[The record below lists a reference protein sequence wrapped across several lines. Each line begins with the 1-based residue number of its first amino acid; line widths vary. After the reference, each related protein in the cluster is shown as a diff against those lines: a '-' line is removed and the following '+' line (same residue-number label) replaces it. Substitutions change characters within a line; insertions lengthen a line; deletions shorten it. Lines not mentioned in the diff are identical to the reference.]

1 MDNFLDILYEMQ
13 NQSIAPDEINTDS
26 KTAGLLEQKDKLES
40 SFANIL
46 LKGQEIPFDNF
57 MDSLDK
63 CNDDLRRIAFKNG
76 FTLGLTLI
84 QDSIKHSQNKSDNP
98 IIKFI
103 EGMQ

>member
-13 NQSIAPDEINTDS
+13 NQSIASDKINTDS

-63 CNDDLRRIAFKNG
+63 CNDDLRKIAFKKG
-76 FTLGLTLI
+76 FTLAFTLI
-84 QDSIKHSQNKSDNP
+84 KDAMKYSQNKNDNP

>member
-13 NQSIAPDEINTDS
+13 NQSIAPYKFNTDS
-26 KTAGLLEQKDKLES
+26 KTAGLLEQKDNLES

-84 QDSIKHSQNKSDNP
+84 KDSIKYSQNKSDNP

>member
-84 QDSIKHSQNKSDNP
+84 KDSIKYSQNKSDNP

>member
-13 NQSIAPDEINTDS
+13 NQSIASDKINTNS
-26 KTAGLLEQKDKLES
+26 KTAELLDQKDKLES

-46 LKGQEIPFDNF
+46 LNGQEIPFDNF

-76 FTLGLTLI
+76 FTLALTLI
-84 QDSIKHSQNKSDNP
+84 KDAMKYSQNKSDNP

>member
-13 NQSIAPDEINTDS
+13 NQSIASDKINTDS
-26 KTAGLLEQKDKLES
+26 KTAELLDQKDKLES

-63 CNDDLRRIAFKNG
+63 CNDDLKRIAFKRG
-76 FTLGLTLI
+76 FTLAFTLI
-84 QDSIKHSQNKSDNP
+84 KDAMKYSQNKSDNP

>member
-13 NQSIAPDEINTDS
+13 NQSIAPDKINTDS
-26 KTAGLLEQKDKLES
+26 KTAGLLEQKDNLES

-46 LKGQEIPFDNF
+46 LKGQEIAFDNF

-84 QDSIKHSQNKSDNP
+84 KDSIKYSQNKSDNP

-103 EGMQ
+103 ERMQ

>member
-13 NQSIAPDEINTDS
+13 NQSIAPDKINTNSNTD
-26 KTAGLLEQKDKLES
+26 KLLKQKDKLES
-40 SFANIL
+40 NFANIL
-46 LKGQEIPFDNF
+46 LKNQEIPFDNF

-76 FTLGLTLI
+76 FTLALTF
-84 QDSIKHSQNKSDNP
+84 IKDTIKYSPNKNDNP

>member
-13 NQSIAPDEINTDS
+13 NQSIAPDKINTDS
-26 KTAGLLEQKDKLES
+26 KTAGLLEEKDKLES

-76 FTLGLTLI
+76 FKLGLTLI
-84 QDSIKHSQNKSDNP
+84 KDSIKYSQNKSDNP

>member
-13 NQSIAPDEINTDS
+13 NQSIASDKINTNS
-26 KTAGLLEQKDKLES
+26 KTAELLEQKDKLES

-46 LKGQEIPFDNF
+46 LNGQEIPFDNF

-76 FTLGLTLI
+76 FTLAFTLI
-84 QDSIKHSQNKSDNP
+84 KDAMKYSQNKSDNP